1 MQATIPVLLKQGHQ
15 VIGVDNFFRYGE
27 IERQR
32 PYTFLRGDL
41 SEESFVKSIFVQHKI
56 DYVIQAAAR
65 IFGVRGF
72 HQYPAD
78 ILLCD
83 TRLHAN
89 VLRAAHE
96 HGVKRVTYI
105 SSSMVYE
112 RTETAPTKEDDVDQM
127 RIPLTDYGLSKLVG
141 ERLSK
146 AFWTQYG
153 LPYTI
158 WRPFNIITPFER
170 AEKEPGV
177 AHVFADFLEKILVQR
192 QNPME
197 ILGDGN
203 QIRSFTWIYEV
214 ADAIGRFS
222 FDPRTENTIFNLG
235 QYDANDKSEAVTMK
249 ELAQKIFDKG
259 KQHGIIPADEQLQFT
274 HRIDDLIKNT
284 DVKFRIPDPSRARHI
299 FGWTTVI
306 HLDEA
311 LDHCVQQMIQDGLI
325 KVSSS

>member
-1 MQATIPVLLKQGHQ
+1 MQATIPVLIKEGHT
-15 VIGVDNFFRYGE
+15 VIGADNFFRYGE
-27 IERQR
+27 IKRERL
-32 PYTFLRGDL
+32 YTFLQGDL
-41 SEESFVKSIFVQHKI
+41 SDESFVKSIFDQHKI

-65 IFGVRGF
+65 IFGVHGF

-78 ILLCD
+78 ILMYD

-89 VLRAAHE
+89 ILRAAHA
-96 HGVKRVTYI
+96 HDVKRVAYI

-112 RTETAPTKEDDVDQM
+112 RTETVPTKEENLDEM
-127 RIPLTDYGLSKLVG
+127 KIPLTDYGLSKLVG

-146 AFWTQYG
+146 AFQKQYG

-222 FDPRTENTIFNLG
+222 FDQRTENNVFNLG
-235 QYDANDKSEAVTMK
+235 QYDADDKTEAVTMK
-249 ELAQKIFDKG
+249 ELAQRIFDKG
-259 KQHGIIPADEQLQFT
+259 KRRGIIPANEHLQFT
-274 HRIDDLIKNT
+274 YRVDDLIKNT
-284 DVKFRIPDPSRARHI
+284 DVKLRIPDPSRARQI
-299 FGWTTVI
+299 FGWTTAI

-311 LDHCVQQMIQDGLI
+311 LDHCVDQMIGSGLI
-325 KVSSS
+325 TKPSS